1 MAIDYGSAARGVL
14 LDGINEL
21 ASAVAST
28 LGPKGRNVAMHQ
40 KASLYGA
47 DYGER
52 AAKGA
57 HVLITNDGVTIAK
70 EISFADPVKNM
81 GAQLM
86 KEAAVKA
93 NDEAGDGTT
102 TAIVLAQAIL
112 SEAFR
117 NIAAGADPLALRR
130 GISKAGACAVRELA
144 ASAVPVKTQ
153 EEISHVATISCQDE
167 KLGAMVG
174 EAIYRVGLEGVVNID
189 DSQRI
194 ETELTV
200 DEGIV
205 FDRGL
210 ISPHMATDTRSGEA
224 VLDNPYILICD
235 KKFENAQDI
244 IPALICA
251 AEDGRDILIIC
262 DGLEDD
268 ALALVMRNK
277 LEGDMNVVA
286 VQGPAYGEGRR
297 WRLDDIAV
305 QTGGMFVSEE
315 MGLSVRDVT
324 RDMLGS
330 ADRVKVAR
338 KRTIISGGHG
348 DPEAVERRVSE
359 LRYRAENTEYDF
371 NRKRHAERLA
381 SFVSG
386 VATITVG
393 GITEAEQWERKMRV
407 EDAVNAAR
415 AAFEEGVVAGGG
427 SALIALVPALE
438 ELADSLEGD
447 ERTGVAIAIA
457 ACKAPVERIA
467 ENAGTNGRVVVEKL
481 SQMPPRTGFDASKDA
496 YVDMF
501 DAGIIDPVRVTRS
514 ALEAAFSVAETLLVT
529 EATVTPVKGE
539 APSLAEA
546 FHVGGAR

>member
-1 MAIDYGSAARGVL
+1 MAIIQGEAARQAL
-14 LDGINEL
+14 LGGIDEL
-21 ASAVAST
+21 ATAVGST

-40 KASLYGA
+40 KANLHGA
-47 DYGER
+47 DYGDR
-52 AAKGA
+52 ARAGA
-57 HVLITNDGVTIAK
+57 PVLITNDGVTIAK

-86 KEAAVKA
+86 REAAVKA

-102 TAIVLAQAIL
+102 TAIVLAQAL
-112 SEAFR
+112 LQEAFR

-130 GISKAGACAVRELA
+130 GIKRAGELA
-144 ASAVPVKTQ
+144 VGGLVASAVPVTTA
-153 EEISHVATISCQDE
+153 EDIAHVATVSCQDE
-167 KLGAMVG
+167 ALGAMVG
-174 EAIYRVGLEGVVNID
+174 EAIYRVGLEGVVNVD
-189 DSQRI
+189 DSQRM
-194 ETELTV
+194 ETTLTV

-210 ISPHMATDTRSGEA
+210 ISPHMATDTRTGEA
-224 VLDNPYILICD
+224 ILEEPYILICD

-251 AEDGRDILIIC
+251 AEDGRDILVIC
-262 DGLEDD
+262 DGIEGD

-277 LEGDMNVVA
+277 LEGDMNVA
-286 VQGPAYGEGRR
+286 CVQAPAYGEGRQ

-315 MGLSVRDVT
+315 MGLSIRDVT
-324 RDMLGS
+324 REMLGS
-330 ADRVKVAR
+330 AERVKVSR

-348 DPEAVERRVSE
+348 DPEAVERRVAE
-359 LRYRAENTEYDF
+359 LRYRAENTEYEF

-386 VATITVG
+386 VATIAVG
-393 GITEAEQWERKMRV
+393 GVTETEQWERKMRV

-427 SALIALVPALE
+427 VALLSVVPALE
-438 ELADSLEGD
+438 ELADGLEGD
-447 ERTGVAIAIA
+447 ERTGARLAIEACQAPLLRIA
-457 ACKAPVERIA
+457 A
-467 ENAGTNGRVVVEKL
+467 NAGANGRVVAERL
-481 SQMPPRTGFDASKDA
+481 REAADGTGYDASRDR

-501 DAGIIDPVRVTRS
+501 EEGIIDPVRVTRT
-514 ALEAAFSVAETLLVT
+514 AVEAAFSVAETLLVS
-529 EATVTPVKGE
+529 EAGVTPVKGE
-539 APSLAEA
+539 TPSLAEA

>member
-1 MAIDYGSAARGVL
+1 VL

-112 SEAFR
+112 AEAFR

-130 GISKAGACAVRELA
+130 GIAKAGECAARELA

-153 EEISHVATISCQDE
+153 EDISHVATISCQDE
-167 KLGAMVG
+167 QLGAMVG

-194 ETELTV
+194 ETELSV

-224 VLDNPYILICD
+224 VLEDPYILICD

-315 MGLSVRDVT
+315 MGLSIRDVT

-359 LRYRAENTEYDF
+359 LRFRAENTEYDF

-386 VATITVG
+386 VATISVG
-393 GITEAEQWERKMRV
+393 GVTEAEQWERKMRV

-427 SALIALVPALE
+427 SALLALVPALE

>member
-1 MAIDYGSAARGVL
+1 MAIIQGEAAREAL
-14 LDGINEL
+14 LGGIDEL
-21 ASAVAST
+21 AAAVGST

-40 KASLYGA
+40 KANLHGA
-47 DYGER
+47 DYGDR
-52 AAKGA
+52 ARAGA
-57 HVLITNDGVTIAK
+57 PVLITNDGVTIAK

-102 TAIVLAQAIL
+102 TAIVLAQAL
-112 SEAFR
+112 LQGAFR

-130 GISKAGACAVRELA
+130 GVKAAGDLVVERLV
-144 ASAVPVKTQ
+144 ASAVPVVT
-153 EEISHVATISCQDE
+153 EDDIAHVATISCQDE
-167 KLGAMVG
+167 TLGAMVG

-189 DSQRI
+189 DSQRV
-194 ETELTV
+194 ETTLTV

-224 VLDNPYILICD
+224 VLEEPYILICD
-235 KKFENAQDI
+235 KKFENAQDV

-251 AEDGRDILIIC
+251 AEDGRDILVIC
-262 DGLEDD
+262 DGIEGD

-277 LEGDMNVVA
+277 LEGEMNVA
-286 VQGPAYGEGRR
+286 CVQAPAYGEGRR

-305 QTGGMFVSEE
+305 QAGGMFVSEE
-315 MGLSVRDVT
+315 MGLSIRDVT
-324 RDMLGS
+324 REMLGS
-330 ADRVKVAR
+330 CERVKVTR
-338 KRTIISGGHG
+338 KRTIISGGQG
-348 DPEAVERRVSE
+348 DPEAVERRVAE
-359 LRYRAENTEYDF
+359 LRYRAENTDYDF

-386 VATITVG
+386 VATIAVG
-393 GITEAEQWERKMRV
+393 GVTEAEQWERKMRV

-427 SALIALVPALE
+427 VTLLGLVPALE
-438 ELADSLEGD
+438 EYASSLEGD
-447 ERTGVAIAIA
+447 ERTGVRIAID
-457 ACKAPVERIA
+457 ACMEPLLRIA
-467 ENAGTNGRVVVEKL
+467 GNAGVNGHVVAESL
-481 SQMPPRTGFDASKDA
+481 RDATLGMGYDA
-496 YVDMF
+496 ARARYVDMF
-501 DAGIIDPVRVTRS
+501 EAGIIDPVRVTRS
-514 ALEAAFSVAETLLVT
+514 AVEAAFSVAETLLVS
-529 EATVTPVKGE
+529 EAGVTPVKGE

-546 FHVGGAR
+546 FHAGGAR

>member
-1 MAIDYGSAARGVL
+1 MAIIQGEAARQALLEGV
-14 LDGINEL
+14 DEL
-21 ASAVAST
+21 ADAVSAT

-40 KASLYGA
+40 KANLHGA
-47 DYGER
+47 DYGDR
-52 AAKGA
+52 AQAGA
-57 HVLITNDGVTIAK
+57 PVLITNDGVTIAK

-102 TAIVLAQAIL
+102 TAIVLAQAL
-112 SEAFR
+112 LQEAFR

-130 GISKAGACAVRELA
+130 GIKRAGELA
-144 ASAVPVKTQ
+144 VGGLVASAVPVTT
-153 EEISHVATISCQDE
+153 EEDIAHVATISCQDE
-167 KLGAMVG
+167 ALGAMVG
-174 EAIYRVGLEGVVNID
+174 EAIYRVGLEGVVNVD
-189 DSQRI
+189 DSQRM
-194 ETELTV
+194 ETTLTV

-210 ISPHMATDTRSGEA
+210 ISPHMATDTRTGEA
-224 VLDNPYILICD
+224 IMEEPYILICD

-251 AEDGRDILIIC
+251 AEDGRDILVIC
-262 DGLEDD
+262 DGIEGD

-277 LEGDMNVVA
+277 LEGDMNVA
-286 VQGPAYGEGRR
+286 CVQAPAYGEGRQ

-315 MGLSVRDVT
+315 MGLSIRDVT
-324 RDMLGS
+324 REMLGS
-330 ADRVKVAR
+330 AERVKVSR

-348 DPEAVERRVSE
+348 DPEAVERRVAE
-359 LRYRAENTEYDF
+359 LRYRAENTEYEF

-386 VATITVG
+386 VATIAVG
-393 GITEAEQWERKMRV
+393 GVTETEQWERKMRV

-427 SALIALVPALE
+427 VALLSVVPALE
-438 ELADSLEGD
+438 ELGEGLAGD
-447 ERTGVAIAIA
+447 ERTGVRIAIE
-457 ACKAPVERIA
+457 ACQAPLLRIA
-467 ENAGTNGRVVVEKL
+467 GNAGVNGRVVAERLRDAPVG
-481 SQMPPRTGFDASKDA
+481 TGYDASRNR

-501 DAGIIDPVRVTRS
+501 DSGIIDPVRVTRS

-529 EATVTPVKGE
+529 EAGVTPVRGE